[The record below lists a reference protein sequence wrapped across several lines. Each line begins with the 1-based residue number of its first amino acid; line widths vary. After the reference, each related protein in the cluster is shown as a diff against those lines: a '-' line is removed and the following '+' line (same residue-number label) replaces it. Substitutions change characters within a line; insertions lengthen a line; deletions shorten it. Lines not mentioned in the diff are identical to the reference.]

1 MHGSIAEV
9 LEDPPM
15 HSIAERLYQEA
26 IVGST
31 IALPKAGTRL
41 ENRYVFDAAAREV
54 KAMAERGLVEIV
66 TEHRIGV
73 HESSLITEIVF
84 VKLR

>member
-1 MHGSIAEV
+1 
-9 LEDPPM
+9 M
-15 HSIAERLYQEA
+15 HSSPERLYQEA
-26 IVGST
+26 IIGST

-54 KAMAERGLVEIV
+54 RAMAERGLVEIV
-66 TEHRIGV
+66 TEHRTGV